1 MKKSSLTTA
10 VVAGIAGVAGLTSV
24 ANAVHLNPDGLG
36 QVLIY
41 PYYTVNGG
49 NSTLISVVN
58 TTDEVKAVKVR
69 FVEGRNSQEVLD
81 FNLYLSPFDVW
92 TGNINAAADTGPAQL
107 TTGDNSC
114 TVPDIVGRPGS
125 SVEFVNFQYAANNDD
140 GGPYELERTRE
151 GHVEMIEMGV
161 VEDGST
167 HANAATHTAAG
178 VPANCGFLR
187 ASWQGGA
194 WASDPNTDIL
204 PPSGGLFGGGEIVD
218 IVNGTNLSYNADA
231 IDGFFVSAT
240 SNLHSNPGT
249 VDPSLS
255 DAQSSDAGGATA
267 VIFDQGTVYT
277 FDFAPG
283 DELNAVS
290 AVFMANEIYNE
301 YNTNPTLGAVSE
313 WVITFPTKREHID
326 QASLLDRLPFR
337 SVYLGDSAEN
347 DYEDLV
353 GACEPI
359 SFNYWDREERVPGQL
374 PEDLI
379 FSPPPPNQDAPG
391 LALCYEAQVVTFNQ
405 EGVGETV
412 FGNEPS
418 AILGSQYARNIN
430 LCDTFEADGTCEV
443 GSDIFH
449 EGWIRMGLGDP
460 LENFMF
466 DSTVAGTGGAPD
478 GHNVIIGL
486 PATGF
491 WAANYINANVE
502 AGILANYSGL
512 HRHRA
517 DRETGAAT
525 VTITTG
531 SGGVVTDVSYS
542 GFTTS

>member
-41 PYYTVNGG
+41 PYYTINGG
-49 NSTLISVVN
+49 NNTLISVVN

-92 TGNINAAADTGPAQL
+92 TGAVTGGETGGARL
-107 TTGDNSC
+107 VTGDNSC
-114 TVPDIVGRPGS
+114 TVPAIPAGGQP
-125 SVEFVNFQYAANNDD
+125 FVNFQYANNNDD

-151 GHVEMIEMGV
+151 GHIEMIEMGV
-161 VEDGST
+161 VIDGSD
-167 HANAATHTAAG
+167 HAAAATHTAAG
-178 VPANCGFLR
+178 VPANCAFLR
-187 ASWQGGA
+187 ASWLSGDWSG
-194 WASDPNTDIL
+194 DPDIDMT
-204 PPSGGLFGGGEIVD
+204 PPEGGLFGGGEIVD
-218 IVNGTNLSYNADA
+218 VANGSNLSYNADA
-231 IDGFFVSAT
+231 IDGFFISESGET
-240 SNLHSNPGT
+240 LHADPGT

-267 VIFDQGTVYT
+267 VLFDQGTVYT
-277 FDFAPG
+277 FDFARG
-283 DELNAVS
+283 LDAVS

-301 YNTNPTLGAVSE
+301 YNTNPDLGAVSE

-326 QASLLDRLPFR
+326 SPLLLERLPFR
-337 SVYLGDSAEN
+337 SVYLGGEAPN
-347 DYEDLV
+347 YTGLV

-359 SFNYWDREERVPGQL
+359 DINYYDREERVPGQS
-374 PEDLI
+374 PDELI
-379 FSPPPPNQDAPG
+379 FSPPPPFEEAPG
-391 LALCYEAQVVTFNQ
+391 LNLCYEAQVVTFNQ
-405 EGVGETV
+405 EGVGETL

-418 AILGSQYARNIN
+418 EILGSSFARNIN
-430 LCDTFEADGTCEV
+430 LCDLFAADGTCEV
-443 GSDIFH
+443 GSDTFH
-449 EGWIRMGLGDP
+449 EGWIRMGLGDDA
-460 LENFMF
+460 ENFMF
-466 DSTVAGTGGAPD
+466 DDTVAGAGGAPD
-478 GHNVIIGL
+478 GHNIIIGL

-491 WAANYINANVE
+491 WAANYINADVSG
-502 AGILANYSGL
+502 GILANYAGL

-517 DRETGAAT
+517 DRLTGSAT

-531 SGGVVTDVSYS
+531 TTGAVTDVSYT